1 MEIKSES
8 EYITSTKTDEQV
20 MNDIKELE
28 EKLKNRRVRRK
39 KEDIPEPLPPKP
51 RGRPRSEW
59 RHRPDGTY
67 DGRSLNPNY
76 SAKHWSRM
84 YRRPCVCEIC
94 GSTLKTC
101 QVKTLKHKT
110 SLKCRLAQMEKDME
124 ALNKDARV
132 VYGRR

>member
-1 MEIKSES
+1 MEMKSES

-59 RHRPDGTY
+59 RRRPDGTY

-76 SAKHWSRM
+76 SAEHWRRM
-84 YRRPCVCEIC
+84 YRKPCVCELC
-94 GSTLKTC
+94 GTTLKTC
-101 QVKTLKHKT
+101 QGKTLTKHKT
-110 SLKCRLAQMEKDME
+110 SLKCRLAQMEKEME
-124 ALNKDARV
+124 ALKTNN
-132 VYGRR
+132 